1 MFGYVQLKMQE
12 NPYNIPT
19 MHKHVIQEHRV
30 QLAAS
35 FKMTSVR
42 GVILCTMKYHT

>member
-1 MFGYVQLKMQE
+1 MQE
-12 NPYNIPT
+12 NPYNVPA
-19 MHKHVIQEHRV
+19 MNNHVIQEHGV
-30 QLAAS
+30 NMTAS